1 MSEQQRRH
9 LSTLVDGEIDPGL
22 VHPTLSALVSNE
34 RLLATWE
41 GYHLIGAAMRSEQI
55 YPEYRLIRARV
66 SERIAAE
73 PIPLQRPKAHRRWT
87 LHLGPLTGAA
97 LAVCAVSATIL
108 AVPQLFGLGRDT
120 EPPPSRHVAVPTPG
134 QFRLTDLARR
144 WHVDEPALE
153 DKLDRFL
160 VNHQEQ
166 SPVSHMQGFLPH
178 ATLVGYVARR

>member
-1 MSEQQRRH
+1 MCEQQRRH

-22 VHPTLSALVSNE
+22 VHSTLSALVSDE
-34 RLLATWE
+34 RLIATWE

-55 YPEYRLIRARV
+55 CPEYRLIRARV

-73 PIPLQRPKAHRRWT
+73 PVPLQGQKARRRWT
-87 LHLGPLTGAA
+87 LRLGPLTGVA
-97 LAVCAVSATIL
+97 LAVCAVSAAIL
-108 AVPQLFGLGRDT
+108 TVPQLFGLRRD
-120 EPPPSRHVAVPTPG
+120 EPPPSRHVAVSTPA
-134 QFRLTDLARR
+134 QFRLADPVRR
-144 WHVDEPALE
+144 WHVDKPALE

-178 ATLVGYVARR
+178 ATLIGYVARR